1 MSAKLYWKEGP
12 EQARRAWKHVPTT
25 VLAACFV
32 VVLFGCGDDGREAIE
47 GTVTFDG
54 KPLAAGQI
62 SFLPVPGTK
71 GPTAGATIEDGA
83 FTIASAG
90 GTFAGKF
97 RVEITATRPSN
108 RKAMDHE
115 TGQMVNVPLQF
126 ILAKYNV
133 QSQLT
138 AEVKSGEANRFT
150 FELTSR

>member
-1 MSAKLYWKEGP
+1 M
-12 EQARRAWKHVPTT
+12 

-32 VVLFGCGDDGREAIE
+32 VAVSGCGGDGRVAIE

-54 KPLAAGQI
+54 QPLPAGQI
-62 SFLPVPGTK
+62 SFLPMSGTK
-71 GPTAGATIEDGA
+71 GPAAGAAIKDGA
-83 FTIASAG
+83 FTIASEG

-97 RVEITATRPSN
+97 RVEVTATRPSN

-115 TGQMVNVPLQF
+115 TGRMVNVPQQF
-126 ILAKYNV
+126 IPPKYNV

-138 AEVKSGEANRFT
+138 ADVKPGEENKFN